1 MTTKRKNAPLEA
13 SNVAVLLEHIP
24 IGATRAVHSL
34 QVKRVEADHY
44 SIAGGPVIDLVDAV
58 AQIGG
63 YSGKHSTIGSWYAPA
78 QAKTTNPD
86 WSALAKKAKTAGHKL
101 VKGAKALASKVKS
114 SKTKS
119 ENVLTVMD
127 RHGKP
132 LKVKQVGSKW
142 HYYYDGDW
150 VPLEWLGGAPEGRVF
165 TIIAG
170 MLRTKAKTSNPRGG
184 FKAIKEKP
192 QKYGFG
198 AKTQEEYERK
208 LAAAKKKQAA
218 KSVEEQQAAVD
229 KAHSKIRAH
238 LTKKAN
244 PAAKFERGKAVGGGH
259 REERGYFYE
268 VLNSE
273 GAVVAMTTSKA
284 EAQEVC
290 DNPTMI
296 KLPKGRYTLRHV
308 GGKSVVPATAGIR
321 ARKVK

>member
-58 AQIGG
+58 AQIGS
-63 YSGKHSTIGSWYAPA
+63 YSGHSA
-78 QAKTTNPD
+78 
-86 WSALAKKAKTAGHKL
+86 
-101 VKGAKALASKVKS
+101 
-114 SKTKS
+114 
-119 ENVLTVMD
+119 
-127 RHGKP
+127 
-132 LKVKQVGSKW
+132 
-142 HYYYDGDW
+142 
-150 VPLEWLGGAPEGRVF
+150 
-165 TIIAG
+165 
-170 MLRTKAKTSNPRGG
+170 AKTSNPTVKEVRD
-184 FKAIKEKP
+184 FARAKLKELRKERAATTKRVRAEKAEARVAAQEARAHKARVKAATLKTGSEQKAQTRAEKAEALLE
-192 QKYGFG
+192 QYK
-198 AKTQEEYERK
+198 RK
-208 LAAAKKKQAA
+208 LAYITAKA
-218 KSVEEQQAAVD
+218 
-229 KAHSKIRAH
+229 
-238 LTKKAN
+238 KKAN

-296 KLPKGRYTLRHV
+296 KLPRGKYTLRHV